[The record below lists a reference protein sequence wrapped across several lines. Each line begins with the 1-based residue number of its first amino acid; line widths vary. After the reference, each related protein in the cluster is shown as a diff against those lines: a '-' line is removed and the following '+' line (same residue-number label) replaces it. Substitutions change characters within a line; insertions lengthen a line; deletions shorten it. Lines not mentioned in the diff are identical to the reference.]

1 MCWLRRQW
9 QRKLRC
15 DIMHGFDYVSVYYVV
30 LFYSFSLICS
40 IDDRFLNSK
49 PWYFIGTQGNCLL
62 PWKIKVKMVTAK
74 LCSGKYHANNIKS
87 DLINYSSLPTESIQ
101 DMERKRGN
109 LSHAVA
115 LTTVASLSNPL
126 LVSRMLLI
134 PTSLDTSVSLIIN
147 SYSSY
152 STLL

>member
-1 MCWLRRQW
+1 
-9 QRKLRC
+9 
-15 DIMHGFDYVSVYYVV
+15 
-30 LFYSFSLICS
+30 
-40 IDDRFLNSK
+40 
-49 PWYFIGTQGNCLL
+49 
-62 PWKIKVKMVTAK
+62 MVTAK